1 VGLGL
6 GVKLHWHAVPVCAPC
21 QGNLTHYQ
29 LAFVNTTGTGNSAP
43 LVLIPGP
50 GLGNRLVT

>member
-1 VGLGL
+1 MGLGL